1 MTGSVLFMMR
11 RGSSKTS
18 GLLISGVVSLFAFLA
33 FSGAWLFGGFGDS
46 FRGVEKINAE
56 SYIESAKSF
65 QGGTYQF
72 EGVVDGDLGFEASKG
87 RLVSFRVSSS
97 KGPICLPALI
107 PASMNRMNPQK
118 GQSYKLKVVGG
129 DHGLLIVEKIEKS

>member
-1 MTGSVLFMMR
+1 MR
-11 RGSSKTS
+11 RAASKSS
-18 GLLISGVVSLFAFLA
+18 GLLLAGVISAFVVLAISGMWFL
-33 FSGAWLFGGFGDS
+33 GGFGDP

-97 KGPICLPALI
+97 KGSICLPALI
-107 PASMNRMNPQK
+107 PASMNRINPQK
-118 GQSYKLKVVGG
+118 GQSYKIKVVGREY
-129 DHGLLIVEKIEKS
+129 GLLVVEKIEKS

>member
-1 MTGSVLFMMR
+1 MR

-18 GLLISGVVSLFAFLA
+18 GLLIAGVVSLFAFLGL
-33 FSGAWLFGGFGDS
+33 SGAWFLGGFGDS

-87 RLVSFRVSSS
+87 RLVSFRGVFLQGASLLARLNSGFNESYESS
-97 KGPICLPALI
+97 KGAVL
-107 PASMNRMNPQK
+107 
-118 GQSYKLKVVGG
+118 
-129 DHGLLIVEKIEKS
+129 